1 MLWLLPILFCFNP
14 HSCTR
19 SDSLQRNLHHLFT
32 GFNPHS
38 CTRSDY
44 VVMTK
49 DGRFFRF
56 NPHSCTRSDNGTAN
70 ITTANWGFNPHS
82 CTRSDIDTCLYV
94 LLTLVSIHTPVQGVT
109 SLQVV
114 CFTFQKFQ
122 STLLYKEWPSIGIL
136 IIRHLTFQSTL
147 LYKEWLLHQSNL
159 FESSFVSI
167 HTPVQGVTSWCTSL
181 FLSL

>member
-1 MLWLLPILFCFNP
+1 MLWLLPILFCFNPHSCTRSDVECTGIVLFLFCFNP

-32 GFNPHS
+32 G
-38 CTRSDY
+38 
-44 VVMTK
+44 
-49 DGRFFRF
+49 F

-147 LYKEWLLHQSNL
+147 LYKEWLFHFKAL
-159 FESSFVSI
+159 I
-167 HTPVQGVTSWCTSL
+167 
-181 FLSL
+181 FLYA

>member
-1 MLWLLPILFCFNP
+1 MLWLLPILFCFNPHSCTRSDVECTGIVLFLFCFNP

-19 SDSLQRNLHHLFT
+19 SDSLQRNLHHLYT
-32 GFNPHS
+32 
-38 CTRSDY
+38 
-44 VVMTK
+44 
-49 DGRFFRF
+49 
-56 NPHSCTRSDNGTAN
+56 
-70 ITTANWGFNPHS
+70 GFNPHS

-147 LYKEWLLHQSNL
+147 LYKEWPIHSVILTISIMFQSTLLYKEWL
-159 FESSFVSI
+159 F
-167 HTPVQGVTSWCTSL
+167 W
-181 FLSL
+181 